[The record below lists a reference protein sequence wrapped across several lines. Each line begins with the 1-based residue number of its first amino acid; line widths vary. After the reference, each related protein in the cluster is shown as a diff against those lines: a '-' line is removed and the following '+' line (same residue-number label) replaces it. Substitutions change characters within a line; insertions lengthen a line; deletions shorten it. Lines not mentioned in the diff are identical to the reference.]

1 MFNVLQLQS
10 MLKPEAPKATLTHF
24 LLSKPQ
30 LQKSTASDPLQN
42 SVSTPKPR
50 LLFPLCPLYLQ
61 CIVNTVNAN
70 MALQDKKQL
79 WTEVK
84 HWDVVCMTC
93 SWLETFQR
101 CGSSCCDCF
110 WWFYICPA
118 KKENKKSSHVRL
130 DFFFC
135 KLMFFCPFD
144 TLILLPVD
152 YLGLAKAQSIYKRTV
167 SFIRWQQPVFIHV
180 RCSIFLVVWHL

>member
-30 LQKSTASDPLQN
+30 LQKSTASGPLQN

-84 HWDVVCMTC
+84 RWDVVCMTC

-101 CGSSCCDCF
+101 YGCSWYDCS
-110 WWFYICPA
+110 WWFYIRPA
-118 KKENKKSSHVRL
+118 EEEENKKLSRVIWFYVHEP
-130 DFFFC
+130 FFF
-135 KLMFFCPFD
+135 FFSNECFPVP
-144 TLILLPVD
+144 LL
-152 YLGLAKAQSIYKRTV
+152 
-167 SFIRWQQPVFIHV
+167 RWYYSLWTIWV
-180 RCSIFLVVWHL
+180 

>member
-1 MFNVLQLQS
+1 

-61 CIVNTVNAN
+61 CIVNMVNAN
-70 MALQDKKQL
+70 MTLQDKKQL

-84 HWDVVCMTC
+84 CWDVVCMTC
-93 SWLETFQR
+93 SWVETFQR
-101 CGSSCCDCF
+101 YGSSWYDCF

-118 KKENKKSSHVRL
+118 KKEKNKKSLHVQL
-130 DFFFC
+130 DFFFFFKLIFSC
-135 KLMFFCPFD
+135 KFVI
-144 TLILLPVD
+144 LILLPVD
-152 YLGLAKAQSIYKRTV
+152 YLGLAKAQSIYKHTI
-167 SFIRWQQPVFIHV
+167 SFIRWQQPVFNGGGGAVIHI